1 MHIPSHRKH
10 FHFQTILF
18 KNAVLEWIIKHI
30 FFYINI
36 RYFYISRGGVF
47 RIINLF
53 IFDTPGDFQSL
64 ITIWPSIITYF
75 ANCRSV
81 AFGRKKLDTYDMG
94 ANIDTYM
101 LKYWYLQLQ
110 TKTCVSFELI
120 KLISIYS
127 LYNLSVPLNF
137 SDNLQLR
144 LSFHYTNRPRKK
156 KNIKLTYKSRAT
168 ILTSKQIIRLQLI
181 VNWLIYWSLNENQ
194 RKIKWWYL

>member
-1 MHIPSHRKH
+1 M
-10 FHFQTILF
+10 
-18 KNAVLEWIIKHI
+18 
-30 FFYINI
+30 
-36 RYFYISRGGVF
+36 F

-64 ITIWPSIITYF
+64 ISIWPSIITYF

-81 AFGRKKLDTYDMG
+81 AFVRKKLDTYDMG

-120 KLISIYS
+120 KLISIHS
-127 LYNLSVPLNF
+127 LYNLLVPLNF
-137 SDNLQLR
+137 SDNLQLISLLAWGFLFITLIDLGKR
-144 LSFHYTNRPRKK
+144 R
-156 KNIKLTYKSRAT
+156 KLTYRSTAT

-181 VNWLIYWSLNENQ
+181 VNWLVWWSLNENQ

>member
-1 MHIPSHRKH
+1 M
-10 FHFQTILF
+10 F

-30 FFYINI
+30 FLYKHKILL
-36 RYFYISRGGVF
+36 YFEGGGMF

-64 ITIWPSIITYF
+64 ISIWPSIITYF

-81 AFGRKKLDTYDMG
+81 AFGRKKLDTYEMG

-120 KLISIYS
+120 KLISIHS
-127 LYNLSVPLNF
+127 LYNLLVPLNF
-137 SDNLQLR
+137 SDNLQL
-144 LSFHYTNRPRKK
+144 
-156 KNIKLTYKSRAT
+156 I
-168 ILTSKQIIRLQLI
+168 
-181 VNWLIYWSLNENQ
+181 SLLAWGFLFIT
-194 RKIKWWYL
+194 RIDLGKRRI

>member
-1 MHIPSHRKH
+1 MDLTTHARSYQINQINYHIIILREWVFLLIIAIPSHRKH

-47 RIINLF
+47 RIINLL

-64 ITIWPSIITYF
+64 ISIWPSIITYF

-120 KLISIYS
+120 KLISIHS
-127 LYNLSVPLNF
+127 LYNLLVPLNF
-137 SDNLQLR
+137 SDNLQLIS
-144 LSFHYTNRPRKK
+144 LLAWGFLFIT
-156 KNIKLTYKSRAT
+156 
-168 ILTSKQIIRLQLI
+168 LI
-181 VNWLIYWSLNENQ
+181 DLGKRRI
-194 RKIKWWYL
+194 

>member
-64 ITIWPSIITYF
+64 ISIWPSIITYF

-81 AFGRKKLDTYDMG
+81 AFVRKKLDTYDMG

-120 KLISIYS
+120 KLISIHS
-127 LYNLSVPLNF
+127 LYNLLVPLNF
-137 SDNLQLR
+137 SDNLQLISLLAWGFLFITLIDLGKR
-144 LSFHYTNRPRKK
+144 RNLNSRTNPEPPFWHL
-156 KNIKLTYKSRAT
+156 NKLY
-168 ILTSKQIIRLQLI
+168 
-181 VNWLIYWSLNENQ
+181 VFN
-194 RKIKWWYL
+194 